1 MDNKSEHIKIDKN
14 GSFDIQEINIGKKEI
29 KNNSKKCFLITI
41 IAIISSIII
50 ISVVSYIVIT
60 EIIYKKRK
68 KDIKTPSDIL
78 EIPEILGVGP
88 KVKEFDII
96 TKPGDL
102 KHISVVQKSKD
113 ETKINNQIFISENI
127 RKTDYNIY
135 IISEEDPDKEFN
147 EYYTKMYKGCISI
160 ISECTSNNGDCQP
173 QGLVDLTLEPKR
185 EINNKIKEDS
195 DKMKDNPIALC
206 FFNITDNH
214 IITSIACHESFPEW
228 QKNQILLDLYFF
240 RPPASKRIDKHG
252 DNITLIKTLDEKTN
266 KTFIREINGGL
277 CNIYNNIGSLCTTDM
292 NTTLDSDKNLIS
304 YDEEA
309 ITTINYNENNSYKK
323 NKVTNLIDVSQNIK
337 EKDVKNFKKSLD
349 VLLPLIQPYLFIDD
363 QFSNEDFADFKERYN
378 DKSKRYIPKKTR
390 NAFRK
395 LDEPKYKY
403 NQKAQI
409 FSQNAKGIKANIE
422 LEINP
427 GIDSDIMGAYGTFNF
442 DDKKYI
448 YSNIQNVSI
457 INEII
462 NKLASISK
470 AGNQLAKELY
480 DKIIDR
486 LEQVL
491 NEITIQLI
499 SINDQLKYYDIYPI
513 FNSTFSLYPYNILT
527 KEIIQA
533 SNNLLSGLSDIYRN
547 IKFGNVN
554 TYAQIL
560 YDDIYNY
567 IDEMDGLLINMLNN
581 LGNLTNTLIEKNN
594 TFTAITNYYLNDTS
608 ASYVNIIKKMKSNL
622 NDHYIYVYNLIFPKI
637 EKLMNSF
644 SKRTNESLKKN
655 LTSLKELYNN
665 LSNKNY
671 TIKNITNQEYQIVLS
686 NLDNSYKYPG
696 DIINKIYNYI
706 FEAINLKQNGYF
718 NSQEDIDSLNKTFF
732 SIYLKADEVAKKLD
746 NVDLIDKVFDE
757 IMIKFKDNY
766 IYTVNYMEQIKTK
779 NFGLDEDVLN
789 KTSFSSNIKN
799 QMEEEI
805 IEISDEILE
814 NIKISNNYDKIQ
826 KYLNAFL
833 GEHLNEMNDLISNID
848 LIFSEEQLRN
858 LADTFEFSLN
868 LTLQKITNEIN
879 NNIKLIKQYYNE
891 YYNVIN
897 DEEYLIKFIQREFI
911 NVSMFRSSEDEIIFQ
926 MQDFN
931 EFKDKEYTSAYL
943 SKYNIFMANLNYSQD
958 YLNNKLYYDIVNSHR
973 EIYDNINENLQ
984 TILKNKL
991 TEKLSDFD
999 EIEFYKD
1006 HMKVIKKLNN
1016 RLNKYFSQEV
1026 FDKKYLKIINES
1038 INNNKKYIEE
1048 AKEFINSK
1056 HKYIKTLYFYD
1067 KDNSN
1072 DACLEYKRKVCYGC
1086 TNCVSYTFYYDRVCF
1101 VLSPYQFNYLEV
1113 KKIAFDTMKNLDDF
1127 DIEFIE
1133 FSDNINTK
1141 IEKYNSIFNNL
1152 TIHINN
1158 LVTNEEIN
1166 NISMNNFE
1174 PLQKWIN
1181 NILENKYNKEIIKS
1195 VYDHYQKNIEE
1206 KLKII
1211 FDDVFNKWQEIYTN
1225 LTNNVELYKEKI
1237 KSSLF
1242 EFSVMGSIYKSII
1255 TQELTENYY
1264 NSIIL
1269 FQRSEFNYSICYY
1282 YNYLNELI
1290 DKSYKYIINKIQI
1303 KENNINDII
1312 KGRKEEIKSIYDI
1325 LINNI
1330 YNSEVY
1336 YLNLENQL
1344 NILQV
1349 NDNNFFKVKYLM
1361 EDNIKIINEKL
1372 EDMIDNIFEH
1382 ELDIV
1387 HGDEYTLTM
1396 RLYLENKELGKLI
1409 QTYYEAIDKEELIS
1423 LNLNKFKDI
1432 MKENWVFEE
1441 DEFISILNK
1450 VLFDSNKVIK
1460 NELSSKMKN
1469 YSDKIE
1475 NEINKYFK
1483 ENIEYKI
1490 DEMYEIQIDSLF
1502 DLKSYIREYIYY
1514 IVDIIEYSME
1524 YEGNEIKKCGCY
1536 CKYDKQK
1543 LKGRINDYKYD
1554 IIYILFDSADY
1565 AYDVFEG
1572 FTNNMYNNIYLKCF
1586 VPKLNQYLKEAKNIS
1601 SSLEFKEYNL
1611 YNSSYKIGE
1620 IIYNL
1625 TETIVNKYKTMV
1637 KKKIDYKDMEY
1648 YYYVNNINDILNLDY
1663 LIDYVDYELDIIYE
1677 YEILYPINKIFCF
1690 PIPFYVPSEFDFTIT
1705 TKTQIS
1711 NYMDYLMYDIEDEIF
1726 YLARN
1731 NAYFY
1736 CPFDFTNS
1744 GIKVFKPICESFK
1757 SIISSENQEQER
1769 LINLYIQD
1777 SIQSNLD
1784 NFLNNFIPT
1793 FGDPFFERIIDYNIN
1808 FKIVDLYQ
1816 NLRYALAQTMLYY
1829 YILNNIRDV
1838 SDLPYELKI
1847 RLYRLNDLDLTL
1859 QIKKEDIKQLLE
1871 RKLSELFEELKDTPK
1886 EIFTYYLKESDFIK
1900 SNFNS
1905 RLLERIDYNLEKI
1918 MDDLDKKYQDSLEK
1932 YLKEKFIS
1940 SFNEI
1945 LEIKTEEM
1953 LSVFYSEKNKLMQKF
1968 DELFSSKEDNDLKD
1982 INTKINLTLDSI
1994 QNYYVFKD
2002 SFKISNNVS
2011 EFFMNYSNS
2020 NLLPL
2025 FIKYEKDLNNEINLL
2040 IMNSINN
2047 KSLNITNINPNI
2059 INNKIMAIENDFAEN
2074 HYAYINLAI
2083 ESYGK
2088 TEISYK
2094 SNFNY
2099 TKKRIY
2105 ERLINNKNEDEQA
2118 EEAKK
2123 MVESRDAQETL
2134 YLLYNRALNN
2144 YNGFNNLNVLKDIFN
2159 KINDYENELNIE
2171 NKIIKELIKENK
2183 YNEEIIT
2190 FLNEKIN
2197 TLQTKLYN
2205 YYVQIYNNLNS
2216 LQTDIRINMSSIYSY
2231 LSSCENI
2238 TENVLYHEYKDI
2250 RNETNKINFN
2260 YSNYI
2265 NESSPKITYKSISD
2279 HMTNEAFA
2287 YIYNINEYVEFKS
2300 DYTYTGCI
2308 WERPKF
2314 KVTIINKSKPN
2325 KMHLDFFSSCG
2336 KCCTEGHM
2344 YNLTLNGVNFTTIV
2358 EYDMN
2363 TSSIIINTYTNIER
2377 YVIYEDIYRKEQQSK
2392 TWKAE
2397 WNGTVVNAIFCT
2409 KDENITIYKSYL
2421 KEFNAKNFSNLQI
2434 IME

>member
-14 GSFDIQEINIGKKEI
+14 GSFDTQEINIGKKEI

-113 ETKINNQIFISENI
+113 ETKINNQIIISENI

-185 EINNKIKEDS
+185 EINNKINEDS

-390 NAFRK
+390 NVFRK

-491 NEITIQLI
+491 NKITIQLI

-622 NDHYIYVYNLIFPKI
+622 NDHYIHVYNLIFPKI

-671 TIKNITNQEYQIVLS
+671 KIKNITNQEYQIVLS

-1195 VYDHYQKNIEE
+1195 EYYNYQKNIEE

-1237 KSSLF
+1237 KSS
-1242 EFSVMGSIYKSII
+1242 
-1255 TQELTENYY
+1255 
-1264 NSIIL
+1264 
-1269 FQRSEFNYSICYY
+1269 
-1282 YNYLNELI
+1282 
-1290 DKSYKYIINKIQI
+1290 
-1303 KENNINDII
+1303 
-1312 KGRKEEIKSIYDI
+1312 
-1325 LINNI
+1325 
-1330 YNSEVY
+1330 
-1336 YLNLENQL
+1336 
-1344 NILQV
+1344 
-1349 NDNNFFKVKYLM
+1349 
-1361 EDNIKIINEKL
+1361 
-1372 EDMIDNIFEH
+1372 
-1382 ELDIV
+1382 
-1387 HGDEYTLTM
+1387 
-1396 RLYLENKELGKLI
+1396 
-1409 QTYYEAIDKEELIS
+1409 
-1423 LNLNKFKDI
+1423 
-1432 MKENWVFEE
+1432 
-1441 DEFISILNK
+1441 
-1450 VLFDSNKVIK
+1450 
-1460 NELSSKMKN
+1460 
-1469 YSDKIE
+1469 
-1475 NEINKYFK
+1475 
-1483 ENIEYKI
+1483 
-1490 DEMYEIQIDSLF
+1490 
-1502 DLKSYIREYIYY
+1502 
-1514 IVDIIEYSME
+1514 
-1524 YEGNEIKKCGCY
+1524 
-1536 CKYDKQK
+1536 
-1543 LKGRINDYKYD
+1543 
-1554 IIYILFDSADY
+1554 
-1565 AYDVFEG
+1565 
-1572 FTNNMYNNIYLKCF
+1572 
-1586 VPKLNQYLKEAKNIS
+1586 
-1601 SSLEFKEYNL
+1601 
-1611 YNSSYKIGE
+1611 
-1620 IIYNL
+1620 
-1625 TETIVNKYKTMV
+1625 
-1637 KKKIDYKDMEY
+1637 
-1648 YYYVNNINDILNLDY
+1648 
-1663 LIDYVDYELDIIYE
+1663 
-1677 YEILYPINKIFCF
+1677 
-1690 PIPFYVPSEFDFTIT
+1690 
-1705 TKTQIS
+1705 
-1711 NYMDYLMYDIEDEIF
+1711 
-1726 YLARN
+1726 
-1731 NAYFY
+1731 
-1736 CPFDFTNS
+1736 
-1744 GIKVFKPICESFK
+1744 
-1757 SIISSENQEQER
+1757 
-1769 LINLYIQD
+1769 
-1777 SIQSNLD
+1777 
-1784 NFLNNFIPT
+1784 
-1793 FGDPFFERIIDYNIN
+1793 
-1808 FKIVDLYQ
+1808 
-1816 NLRYALAQTMLYY
+1816 
-1829 YILNNIRDV
+1829 
-1838 SDLPYELKI
+1838 
-1847 RLYRLNDLDLTL
+1847 
-1859 QIKKEDIKQLLE
+1859 
-1871 RKLSELFEELKDTPK
+1871 
-1886 EIFTYYLKESDFIK
+1886 
-1900 SNFNS
+1900 
-1905 RLLERIDYNLEKI
+1905 
-1918 MDDLDKKYQDSLEK
+1918 
-1932 YLKEKFIS
+1932 
-1940 SFNEI
+1940 
-1945 LEIKTEEM
+1945 
-1953 LSVFYSEKNKLMQKF
+1953 
-1968 DELFSSKEDNDLKD
+1968 
-1982 INTKINLTLDSI
+1982 
-1994 QNYYVFKD
+1994 
-2002 SFKISNNVS
+2002 
-2011 EFFMNYSNS
+2011 
-2020 NLLPL
+2020 
-2025 FIKYEKDLNNEINLL
+2025 
-2040 IMNSINN
+2040 
-2047 KSLNITNINPNI
+2047 
-2059 INNKIMAIENDFAEN
+2059 
-2074 HYAYINLAI
+2074 
-2083 ESYGK
+2083 
-2088 TEISYK
+2088 
-2094 SNFNY
+2094 
-2099 TKKRIY
+2099 
-2105 ERLINNKNEDEQA
+2105 
-2118 EEAKK
+2118 
-2123 MVESRDAQETL
+2123 
-2134 YLLYNRALNN
+2134 
-2144 YNGFNNLNVLKDIFN
+2144 
-2159 KINDYENELNIE
+2159 
-2171 NKIIKELIKENK
+2171 
-2183 YNEEIIT
+2183 
-2190 FLNEKIN
+2190 
-2197 TLQTKLYN
+2197 
-2205 YYVQIYNNLNS
+2205 
-2216 LQTDIRINMSSIYSY
+2216 
-2231 LSSCENI
+2231 
-2238 TENVLYHEYKDI
+2238 
-2250 RNETNKINFN
+2250 
-2260 YSNYI
+2260 
-2265 NESSPKITYKSISD
+2265 
-2279 HMTNEAFA
+2279 
-2287 YIYNINEYVEFKS
+2287 
-2300 DYTYTGCI
+2300 
-2308 WERPKF
+2308 
-2314 KVTIINKSKPN
+2314 
-2325 KMHLDFFSSCG
+2325 
-2336 KCCTEGHM
+2336 
-2344 YNLTLNGVNFTTIV
+2344 
-2358 EYDMN
+2358 
-2363 TSSIIINTYTNIER
+2363 
-2377 YVIYEDIYRKEQQSK
+2377 
-2392 TWKAE
+2392 
-2397 WNGTVVNAIFCT
+2397 
-2409 KDENITIYKSYL
+2409 
-2421 KEFNAKNFSNLQI
+2421 
-2434 IME
+2434 